1 MATFQVQIEDM
12 VGIVG
17 SSADTSSDTTAITS
31 WLTDGAKEVINVIPP
46 NLLALCA
53 SEVTLTPQS
62 VGSES
67 SASLLNTG
75 KVFNVRRSDG
85 TIDQPCRLVSSRVKG
100 RVSDSDDMMYATA
113 TDPVYYI
120 ESNYLNILPSAS
132 TAVGKYSEVQY
143 PTINYGDSSISAT
156 SLTSVTTSGSAGAS
170 YTFAKTAHGLSVGNN
185 VELNSFTELTALNG
199 LISQVA
205 TVADADSFTL
215 DGVISTGTQEATG
228 GNILKL
234 GGFPDEASYLVVL
247 YAAIK
252 AVERIVS
259 DNIRV
264 DEDVE
269 LANAKKEQYTWLQN
283 QYMTGIKALAG

>member
-31 WLTDGAKEVINVIPP
+31 WLTDGAKEVINVMPP

-53 SEVTLTPQS
+53 AEQTLTPRA

-67 SASLLNTG
+67 TAATLNTG

-143 PTINYGDSSISAT
+143 PAVTYGLDAIAT
-156 SLTSVTTSGSAGAS
+156 
-170 YTFAKTAHGLSVGNN
+170 
-185 VELNSFTELTALNG
+185 
-199 LISQVA
+199 
-205 TVADADSFTL
+205 
-215 DGVISTGTQEATG
+215 
-228 GNILKL
+228 
-234 GGFPDEASYLVVL
+234 FPDEAEYLVIL

>member
-17 SSADTSSDTTAITS
+17 SSADTSSDTAAITS
-31 WLTDGAKEVINVIPP
+31 WLTDGAKEVINSMPP

-53 SEVTLTPQS
+53 TEQALTPRA

-67 SASLLNTG
+67 TAATLNTG

-100 RVSDSDDMMYATA
+100 RVSDPDDMDYATA

-120 ESNYLNILPSAS
+120 ESKYLNILPSAS

-143 PTINYGDSSISAT
+143 PAVTYDLDAIAT
-156 SLTSVTTSGSAGAS
+156 
-170 YTFAKTAHGLSVGNN
+170 
-185 VELNSFTELTALNG
+185 
-199 LISQVA
+199 
-205 TVADADSFTL
+205 
-215 DGVISTGTQEATG
+215 
-228 GNILKL
+228 
-234 GGFPDEASYLVVL
+234 FPDEAEYLVVL
-247 YAAIK
+247 YAAMK
-252 AVERIVS
+252 ASERIVS

-269 LANAKKEQYTWLQN
+269 LANARKDQYTWLQN
-283 QYMTGIKALAG
+283 QYIAGLKALSG

>member
-1 MATFQVQIEDM
+1 MASTFQVQIEDM

-17 SSADTSSDTTAITS
+17 SSADTTSDTTAITS
-31 WLTDGAKEVINVIPP
+31 WLTDGAKEVINVMPP

-53 SEVTLTPQS
+53 AEQTLTPRA

-67 SASLLNTG
+67 TAATLNTG

-100 RVSDSDDMMYATA
+100 RVSDPDDMMYATA

-120 ESNYLNILPSAS
+120 ESNYLNILPSS
-132 TAVGKYSEVQY
+132 SSAVGKYSEVQY
-143 PTINYGDSSISAT
+143 PTVAYTDG
-156 SLTSVTTSGSAGAS
+156 TSG
-170 YTFAKTAHGLSVGNN
+170 
-185 VELNSFTELTALNG
+185 
-199 LISQVA
+199 IS
-205 TVADADSFTL
+205 S
-215 DGVISTGTQEATG
+215 
-228 GNILKL
+228 
-234 GGFPDEASYLVVL
+234 FPDEAEYLVVL

>member
-132 TAVGKYSEVQY
+132 SAVGKYSEVQY
-143 PTINYGDSSISAT
+143 PTVNYGDSSISAT
-156 SLTSVTTSGSAGAS
+156 SLTGVTA
-170 YTFAKTAHGLSVGNN
+170 TAADPTVFTKSSHGLVDGDIVHLSGFS
-185 VELNSFTELTALNG
+185 EMTEING
-199 LISQVA
+199 M
-205 TVADADSFTL
+205 
-215 DGVISTGTQEATG
+215 TGTVNQLNASTFEVNGISADPAETTG
-228 GNILKL
+228 GNVVKA

-269 LANAKKEQYTWLQN
+269 LANAKKDQYTWLQN
-283 QYMTGIKALAG
+283 QYMTGIKALSG